1 MKENLHPRYDLCEVT
16 CACGNT
22 FLTRSTKSSIKVEI
36 CSNCHPFYTGKRK
49 IIDTEGRVERFKKKY
64 AGVEVKAEIKPKSK
78 AKVKMPKVTPAHR
91 KATPTGVK
99 TTTKKVEKEA
109 KKNAKSATKAEKK
122 SK

>member
-1 MKENLHPRYDLCEVT
+1 MKDKIHPKYDICEVV

-22 FLTRSTKSSIKVEI
+22 FLTRSTKDSIKVEI
-36 CSNCHPFYTGKRK
+36 CSNCHPFYTGKHK
-49 IIDTEGRVERFKKKY
+49 IIDTEGRVEKFKKKY
-64 AGVEVKAEIKPKSK
+64 SSVELDAASKAKSK

-99 TTTKKVEKEA
+99 TTVKKVEKEV
-109 KKNAKSATKAEKK
+109 KGEKDKKK